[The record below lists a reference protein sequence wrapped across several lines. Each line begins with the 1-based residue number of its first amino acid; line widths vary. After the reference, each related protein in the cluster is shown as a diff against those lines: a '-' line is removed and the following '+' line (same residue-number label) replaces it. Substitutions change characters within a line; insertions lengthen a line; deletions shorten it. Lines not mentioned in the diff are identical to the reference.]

1 MLEELEQIGLDRKE
15 AAFYLAV
22 LNLDRPTVAEAAE
35 HANLTRTNGYDIAK
49 RLTRRGVISS
59 AETADAGHGRG
70 RTRTV
75 LAPNDPQ
82 ILIDE
87 WHNRKR
93 TLDEILPRLQAMRA
107 KSGAHPRV
115 RYLEGASGIRKAL
128 FETLDWPSPI
138 QGILSMRDLLTVPGE
153 NAMREYIAGRR
164 ERGLWLQVVRSPEK
178 DFTGVWQSSE
188 YDLRETRYAPHG
200 RIFTMT
206 MVIGPQTVAALS
218 SRGENFAMMIESR
231 EYVELQRHLFDV
243 LWDASTPDT
252 AVE

>member
-49 RLTRRGVISS
+49 RLTRRGFVSS
-59 AETADAGHGRG
+59 AETADGERRQG

-75 LAPNDPQ
+75 LTPNDPQ
-82 ILIDE
+82 VLIDE
-87 WHNRKR
+87 WHHRKR
-93 TLDEILPRLQAMRA
+93 ALDEILPRLQAMRA
-107 KSGAHPRV
+107 KVGAHPRV

-138 QGILSMRDLLTVPGE
+138 QGILSMRDLLAVPGE
-153 NAMREYIAGRR
+153 AAMREYIAGRR

-178 DFTGVWQSSE
+178 DLADRWHSSR
-188 YDLRETRYAPHG
+188 YDLRETRYAPEG

-231 EYVELQRHLFDV
+231 EYVEMQRHLFEV
-243 LWDASTPDT
+243 LWNASTPD
-252 AVE
+252 AAPE